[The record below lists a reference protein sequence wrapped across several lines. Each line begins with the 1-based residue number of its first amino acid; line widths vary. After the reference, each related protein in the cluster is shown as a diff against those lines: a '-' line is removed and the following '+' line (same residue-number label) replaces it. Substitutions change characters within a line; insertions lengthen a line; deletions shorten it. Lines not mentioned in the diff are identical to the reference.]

1 MEKSIHIYE
10 SGLTIEGVEQF
21 WAARSGF
28 ENQMKKVIVADSDEA
43 FNRQLQAL
51 ITYAEENGLNDETL
65 EEFTEM
71 FLEAN
76 EEHLKNAGLIK

>member
-1 MEKSIHIYE
+1 
-10 SGLTIEGVEQF
+10 
-21 WAARSGF
+21 
-28 ENQMKKVIVADSDEA
+28 VIVADSDEA